1 MPSAVLPAELSWQ
14 DLAPFLTQGGITGV
28 LAFIGYR
35 LHRDAVDAE
44 RRRADDARDAA
55 KAAEA
60 RADLREQQINIL
72 IGRQRNG
79 RPGR

>member
-1 MPSAVLPAELSWQ
+1 MSWET
-14 DLAPFLTQGGITGV
+14 LAPFLTQGGITGV

-44 RRRADDARDAA
+44 RRRADDARERA

-60 RADLREQQINIL
+60 RADLREQQIDIL
-72 IGRQRNG
+72 IGRRNGGG